1 MRNRRGEKGGNSA
14 EDKDARTVNERFVEL
29 GIDQHFVRIPV
40 SLIAAILIGYIAVGA
55 IMLAGWEHWDFFEG
69 FYFSFITMTTVGFGD
84 LVPVKQ
90 QYFYFDLFYIIVGL
104 AITTMCID
112 LVGVQYIHKIHY
124 FGRAIKDAR
133 YALVNVGG
141 RMVHVPDLMRY
152 ASMLQQKYG
161 QRKNKE
167 NLLLRGAYAPRD
179 LARIRFID
187 YGSLASLDS
196 LSTLLSSIFNKTP
209 EPSLL

>member
-1 MRNRRGEKGGNSA
+1 
-14 EDKDARTVNERFVEL
+14 
-29 GIDQHFVRIPV
+29 
-40 SLIAAILIGYIAVGA
+40 
-55 IMLAGWEHWDFFEG
+55 
-69 FYFSFITMTTVGFGD
+69 
-84 LVPVKQ
+84 
-90 QYFYFDLFYIIVGL
+90 
-104 AITTMCID
+104 MCID

-152 ASMLQQKYG
+152 ASMLQQVRVDFEQSARYLQKLIQKYG
-161 QRKNKE
+161 QRKN
-167 NLLLRGAYAPRD
+167 NDSALLKGAYAPRD